1 MSRSEPLSERPF
13 SALFGE
19 KRSRQTSLR
28 CSESA
33 DNCFGTL
40 ESRSFLAVAVRIN
53 DFLVFLASSQ
63 LKAPARQRSSW
74 RDSTSRAFSRVP
86 SGAADNK
93 EEKQEEAPKKERR
106 ADSALQWM
114 SIIPIKSNKTIS
126 KKLWMKNTSR
136 NQTWKGKEKRR
147 HSCNCQNGK
156 VREMEKQMERKLQI
170 QRKQICN
177 SSNLAKPNTGT
188 TRPGIENE
196 NFTFL
201 FDFWDPKK
209 KDSCQFNNTKQREK
223 KRQKNNINSKN
234 NKNKQRKS

>member
-1 MSRSEPLSERPF
+1 MTSWFSWHLLSWR
-13 SALFGE
+13 
-19 KRSRQTSLR
+19 LR
-28 CSESA
+28 LVSGAPE
-33 DNCFGTL
+33 GTL
-40 ESRSFLAVAVRIN
+40 RAGPSAESLLELLIIKKR
-53 DFLVFLASSQ
+53 
-63 LKAPARQRSSW
+63 
-74 RDSTSRAFSRVP
+74 
-86 SGAADNK
+86 NK
-93 EEKQEEAPKKERR
+93 KKLPRKKRR

-136 NQTWKGKEKRR
+136 NQTWKGKEKKR